1 MRKRIEE
8 VTSGQIAERAE
19 ITLEQ
24 ASYCLRRIG
33 AKPTRRVGIVR
44 LFDADVLTDV
54 RDYLATIKPRKHSL

>member
-1 MRKRIEE
+1 MGKRNEE
-8 VTSGQIAERAE
+8 ITSGEIATRAGV
-19 ITLEQ
+19 TLER

-33 AKPTRRVGIVR
+33 AKPIRRVGIVR